1 MRKPKKEIQLT
12 SYDELL
18 GINEAEQ
25 NTLNQIVE
33 VPLNELHPFRN
44 HPFHVNDDEKMAET
58 VESCFLSST
67 FPEKKRQ
74 NSLFLARD
82 FPCFR
87 QDVLCILTHEGM
99 FHPVAFSLKDQ

>member
-44 HPFHVNDDEKMAET
+44 HPFHVTGEYYNQWSEISIS
-58 VESCFLSST
+58 VR
-67 FPEKKRQ
+67 KKQ
-74 NSLFLARD
+74 
-82 FPCFR
+82 
-87 QDVLCILTHEGM
+87 II
-99 FHPVAFSLKDQ
+99 VAGRKPHRVCT

>member
-1 MRKPKKEIQLT
+1 MDQCTYEVRAEYWRKIIQAC
-12 SYDELL
+12 SQRP
-18 GINEAEQ
+18 A
-25 NTLNQIVE
+25 
-33 VPLNELHPFRN
+33 
-44 HPFHVNDDEKMAET
+44 
-58 VESCFLSST
+58 CFLSST

-99 FHPVAFSLKDQ
+99 FHPVAFSLKDQWVAMMD

>member
-58 VESCFLSST
+58 VESIKMIIPGLSEPPVRT
-67 FPEKKRQ
+67 LRATIPE
-74 NSLFLARD
+74 NGSHI
-82 FPCFR
+82 FR
-87 QDVLCILTHEGM
+87 
-99 FHPVAFSLKDQ
+99 

>member
-25 NTLNQIVE
+25 NTLNQVVE
-33 VPLNELHPFRN
+33 IDLEMLYPFKN

-58 VESCFLSST
+58 VDSI
-67 FPEKKRQ
+67 K
-74 NSLFLARD
+74 NYG
-82 FPCFR
+82 
-87 QDVLCILTHEGM
+87 I
-99 FHPVAFSLKDQ
+99 

>member
-1 MRKPKKEIQLT
+1 MLVSDNCTTAVNHKKSDWYNTALNTTYHEMAEHYNLAILPAKVRKPKDK
-12 SYDELL
+12 
-18 GINEAEQ
+18 
-25 NTLNQIVE
+25 
-33 VPLNELHPFRN
+33 
-44 HPFHVNDDEKMAET
+44 
-58 VESCFLSST
+58 CFLSST

-99 FHPVAFSLKDQ
+99 FHPVSFSLKDQ

>member
-58 VESCFLSST
+58 VESIKKLWHLKSCIGTSS
-67 FPEKKRQ
+67 R
-74 NSLFLARD
+74 RG
-82 FPCFR
+82 R
-87 QDVLCILTHEGM
+87 I
-99 FHPVAFSLKDQ
+99 

>member
-58 VESCFLSST
+58 VESI
-67 FPEKKRQ
+67 K
-74 NSLFLARD
+74 NYG
-82 FPCFR
+82 
-87 QDVLCILTHEGM
+87 ILN
-99 FHPVAFSLKDQ
+99 LL